1 MGICVE
7 VCHFHSNSENILY
20 TNRLNEKFES
30 TSFSLNSPNFNY
42 DKSTNHLSNSF
53 ISNKLININNRSST
67 IGKTS
72 KFKIDLIK
80 CDKIDLD
87 KSIEDQFISSSINDS
102 ITDNTNN
109 KNDIK
114 RFSFDEEKK
123 NENKK
128 KYQFNGPIY
137 THLIQRSKNRNKMN

>member
-1 MGICVE
+1 MGNCVE
-7 VCHFHSNSENILY
+7 ICNNRPNSEKFLSI
-20 TNRLNEKFES
+20 NRLNENVEYPS
-30 TSFSLNSPNFNY
+30 SSLYSPNFNY
-42 DKSTNHLSNSF
+42 EKSTNPLSNSL
-53 ISNKLININNRSST
+53 ISNKLLNINNKSCT
-67 IGKTS
+67 IGKNS

-137 THLIQRSKNRNKMN
+137 THLIQRAKNRNKMN